1 MNLIKIYYYL
11 YYRMYKISMSG
22 TIKSLSKFYA
32 ELLMI
37 ILEVSIAS
45 SMYIYYVIYINRYAK
60 LILYSWK
67 VFVFIFFIII
77 TNYFSFNKKTDY
89 YIDLF
94 DNMKFNKK
102 IKYEIIIWLIVF
114 MIFLNLIFSFYLMS
128 KIDWSLYRT

>member
-1 MNLIKIYYYL
+1 
-11 YYRMYKISMSG
+11 MYKISMSG